1 MQMDSSNM
9 QAGTSAPKKNNTT
22 LIIVVVVVVV
32 LLCCCLIAA
41 GAFAYSRYAAGKAL
55 SNINSQ
61 MATAMPGGSVPSGS
75 VPGGLP
81 SGSVP
86 TGGRGDDVTRA
97 EAWTSAIAAVVPTN
111 PTCVPDATKT
121 TIDVTKQ
128 PDSSGAWQ
136 ERWTVDCGGG
146 TTVPVNITFTPAGAG
161 LFTVKAT
168 VAK

>member
-1 MQMDSSNM
+1 MQMDTSNM
-9 QAGTSAPKKNNTT
+9 QAGAPAPKKNNTT

-41 GAFAYSRYAAGKAL
+41 GAFVYSRYAAGKAL

-61 MATAMPGGSVPSGS
+61 MATAMPGGSVP
-75 VPGGLP
+75 GGLP

-86 TGGRGDDVTRA
+86 TGGNGDDVTRA

-146 TTVPVNITFTPAGAG
+146 TTVPVDITFTPAGAG

>member
-9 QAGTSAPKKNNTT
+9 QAGPPAPKKNNTT

-32 LLCCCLIAA
+32 LLCCCLIVVA
-41 GAFAYSRYAAGKAL
+41 AFAIPAITRGWFSPM
-55 SNINSQ
+55 NFQ
-61 MATAMPGGSVPSGS
+61 MPTAMPGGSVPGGS

-121 TIDVTKQ
+121 TIDVTQQ

-146 TTVPVNITFTPAGAG
+146 TTVPVDIAFTPAGAG

>member
-1 MQMDSSNM
+1 M
-9 QAGTSAPKKNNTT
+9 T
-22 LIIVVVVVVV
+22 
-32 LLCCCLIAA
+32 
-41 GAFAYSRYAAGKAL
+41 
-55 SNINSQ
+55 NINSQ
-61 MATAMPGGSVPSGS
+61 MATAMPGGS

-97 EAWTSAIAAVVPTN
+97 EAWTSAIAAVMPTN
-111 PTCVPDATKT
+111 PTCVPDATQT
-121 TIDVTKQ
+121 TIDVTQQ

-146 TTVPVNITFTPAGAG
+146 TTVPVDIAFTPAGAG